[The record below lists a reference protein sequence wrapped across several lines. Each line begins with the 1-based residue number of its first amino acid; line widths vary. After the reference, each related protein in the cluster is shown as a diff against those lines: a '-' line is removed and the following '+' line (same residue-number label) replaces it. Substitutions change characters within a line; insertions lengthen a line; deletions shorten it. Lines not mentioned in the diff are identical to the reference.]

1 MPKYHISGSDSN
13 TLSADQIVEKT
24 LIAKKKVQLK
34 RLPTDDAKVTFTV
47 QPGGTVGR
55 VYSWTG
61 GTGTSP
67 LWWMFYDENG
77 KTYYAKHE
85 PGLFDITVIKEQ
97 GASTVKVNTEKEA
110 EAKNDSFFPTIK
122 NPFGD
127 SDFNMKKVAMYAI
140 GGVVLLGAV
149 TMMWPRPQYGMVRI
163 RGIKKRRRTTRRR
176 R

>member
-13 TLSADQIVEKT
+13 TFSADQIVEKT

-34 RLPTDDAKVTFTV
+34 RLPTDDAKVIFTV

-61 GTGTSP
+61 GTGASA
-67 LWWMFYDENG
+67 LWWMFYDEKG
-77 KTYYAKHE
+77 QVYYAKHE
-85 PGLFDITVIKEQ
+85 QGLFDITVIKEQ
-97 GASTVKVNTEKEA
+97 GASTVKTTTQKEA
-110 EAKNDSFFPTIK
+110 EAKNDSILPTIK
-122 NPFGD
+122 NPFGE
-127 SDFNMKKVAMYAI
+127 DFNMKKVAMYAI

-176 R
+176 